1 MRINI
6 HQKDKSGCEHF
17 INHYKNV
24 CKGGSFSIKILEK
37 LGMGDF
43 ISTYPYDLIERTKNS
58 NLEHATSKLF
68 QPLPRFGNRREN
80 LSINQTNLRQLTP
93 Y

>member
-6 HQKDKSGCEHF
+6 HRKDKSGCEHF

-24 CKGGSFSIKILEK
+24 CKGGSFFIKTLEK
-37 LGMGDF
+37 LDRGGF
-43 ISTYPYDLIERTKNS
+43 ISIYPHDLIERTKNS
-58 NLEHATSKLF
+58 NLEHATSKHF

-80 LSINQTNLRQLTP
+80 LSINQKNLRQLTL